1 MIRFFRYLLLVLAG
15 LFGFAGH
22 LSATTVYPL
31 QLNAQIIPPYSNCL
45 GDMVAG
51 NVTSIRVTG
60 LLRDLK
66 AHSYNVGI
74 GMQVYQGSQL
84 KFATKTNH
92 TEVVTNNT
100 IHNFNLKDL
109 FSPNNITGRYDGDGY
124 CLKEGGYEFV
134 FQAFDGGNAR
144 LPLSEPVRIHVYL
157 SQAEPPRI
165 IAPANGECV
174 NYNAPVNFVWMEGAV
189 TSYNP
194 NRSYRLEIVE
204 LPEQTENFDAKSYIN
219 NNSTKITIEGIPG
232 NLNFY
237 TFQNT
242 AGKLVKGRSYLWR
255 VQLYDKTQ
263 MVSDARTIYS
273 TSSAVANGG
282 YSEVYTF
289 KYTNCDPFGQRAEDQ
304 IDESKKPE
312 IIRVDSSE
320 ALSTVVWKND
330 PENFPC
336 GYIVCFNRADDTL
349 SNWARVEVGPTDS
362 TYTFKNVENG
372 VQYLTHI
379 IGIVDCREDG
389 TKTLSANSDNGSFT
403 LPVPEEQECST
414 TIDGLTSQYSVEN
427 LKVNDYFTANDR
439 NIKINKIERFIE
451 GGDTTFSGEGQVLC
465 PWFPTISLTTK
476 FEKVKINRN
485 YELVKG
491 VVYVPTDSSN
501 CGFFDLDEMMNDE
514 YTGDGPAEEMSDKFK
529 EYTSTDEIPEGELGV
544 VNGELYA
551 KVNGQAVDLGKVVP
565 ASDYEKKIQKGNID
579 AKLGIVDFEAVSYWN
594 PPYDGDREN
603 YSGDID
609 KYYTNY
615 STSSGNYTVP
625 WFAMA
630 SGSTSD
636 VKARLQINDNFP
648 LDKLKFVCLTSS
660 QAVELNAKKDQDFG
674 SYTYYKLPI
683 FGGEGETSLNL
694 YAVATDNDGYPIT
707 LGRAQIL
714 SMPKYEQ
721 SVVLIPVKREASSI
735 DQASIEKKLNEI
747 YSPLGITYKVTVA
760 DKFDSE
766 ELDFMKDGLE
776 VEGSGYLST
785 ETNAMKQLKN
795 LYAQSHTIEKDAA
808 YIFVCP
814 KAKYDGAEVKGD
826 MPRSGQTGY
835 VFSTAE
841 KYDDGWTV
849 AHELGHGLYSF
860 DHTFPNKKQG
870 TTDNL
875 MDYANGTNL
884 KVWQWNLLYSH
895 KNFTIPFLESDEDG
909 MFAPWI
915 KLKKRGIIIENIPIE
930 HVAELYGPDKN
941 LVPFIDHGGDIVMI
955 PKNATDLSFIGGA
968 LNSFCLKNSSNI
980 SERWI
985 AFKQNEK
992 FIGYF
997 VQPQAY
1003 KDRNGKYT
1011 NSFENLYGY
1020 NQYREV
1026 DKKVYYVTQEN
1037 KCDSYKWSTATYKKE
1052 NSTIN
1057 CIQDLSDLPIDSKTV
1072 TNDIIINNYDY
1083 RCLPKEYQS
1092 LYYYLITK
1100 YSEKLKEVYT
1110 YDNNYIQKYS
1120 LGDLVPSETYKQ
1132 HLFLL
1137 LDSIKN
1143 LYIDCQNNEEIK
1155 KDENILEYTF
1165 NSNDPLALIFK
1176 LDENYDYCKNGL
1188 LILKL
1193 KFDEQ
1198 TCKEFN
1204 EGYNYSEDDNC
1215 NIFNTQL
1222 VIKNFDEACTK
1233 EYAIDLKN
1241 GVDKCCVDILKN
1253 IPCNSQFKYIKKLLE
1268 GGIFSVT
1275 SDDYEKAI
1283 LKIMNCISEDNY
1295 ILFYKFLEENN
1306 CEVLNLVLD
1315 KFHDVGILGDNNY
1328 TLFLQKL
1335 ISMYHIKLY
1344 PTPNNYRAHI
1354 LLDKL
1359 SMGDGVNYYEDYKIE
1374 ENSEGYYKVSV
1385 TPFFT
1390 SYDFNHADT
1399 HMSYNGGDGINIE
1412 KTTLAPNTLYDG
1424 FVSPLTPIMVFQ
1436 TNNELDLVK
1445 GALNGYY
1452 VVPMVFLKYR
1462 NQKIIN
1468 NNTITFAEVASDLL
1482 TIYCSL
1488 GTATPYITTIKSM
1501 RKAAMLKDK
1510 ASKAIKFS
1518 SIFKKAS
1525 TTAGIAK
1532 DSKITLGKVSEL
1544 ANELSNSATQVKE
1557 AANIAE
1563 KLVPELNQIGV
1574 KAQEI
1579 AKASDVLGK
1588 SVETATQLADESNKM
1603 VKLAKEVQ
1611 EFNNLI
1617 SGTEK
1622 LETALKTC
1630 ANTQKIEEALLSKF
1644 QDVES
1649 ASVEISKIYNSLR
1662 NVNELT
1668 KTIETISKI
1677 SKSYETVAKA
1687 SKTKEEAELFELFA
1701 KAAKIS
1707 DDLVSSAKKSS
1718 EAAKTI
1724 EELASKAKTFNATNK
1739 LANGSKLEE
1748 VKALLSNSEWAKLA
1762 TIESY
1767 CNFSAIVQGVNAGKD
1782 LLGKVANCLEFQ
1794 IDCEILNE
1802 LLDNISIAIDI
1813 FTVADGIVNIWN
1825 TVNYK
1830 QFNSDWVDKIDK
1842 ISLKKTDFVPQGV
1855 STVLATWHILYVDFD
1870 NVVNIGNTSKEDY
1883 EKLKERVGEIE
1894 KELIIIYE
1902 KAK

>member
-74 GMQVYQGSQL
+74 GMHVYQGSQL

-204 LPEQTENFDAKSYIN
+204 LPEHSENLDAKSYIN
-219 NNSTKITIEGIPG
+219 NNSTKITVEGIPG

-263 MVSDARTIYS
+263 MVSDARTVYS

-379 IGIVDCREDG
+379 IGIVDCQEDG

-694 YAVATDNDGYPIT
+694 YAVATGNDGNPIT

-785 ETNAMKQLKN
+785 ETDAMKQLKN
-795 LYAQSHTIEKDAA
+795 LYAQSHTIEKDVA

-841 KYDDGWTV
+841 TYNDGWTV
-849 AHELGHGLYSF
+849 AHELGHGLYSLQ
-860 DHTFPNKKQG
+860 HTFKKESAKG
-870 TTDNL
+870 TTNNL
-875 MDYANGTNL
+875 MDYNDGSNL

-895 KNFTIPFLESDEDG
+895 KDFTTPFLESDEDG
-909 MFAPWI
+909 MYAAWKDVNEMGVILHSIPE
-915 KLKKRGIIIENIPIE
+915 KAKVMGLETVKKYI
-930 HVAELYGPDKN
+930 
-941 LVPFIDHGGDIVMI
+941 PFIDRSNSIILVPYD
-955 PKNATDLSFIGGA
+955 ATELSFSNGYLI
-968 LNSFCLKNSSNI
+968 SFCLKNGNDKLECWKSREPKHITFSGFYLNDNDPVTLEYKNVYFSHENYNQLTEEYDKVHYVRKGSCFASYYCI
-980 SERWI
+980 SEYKRDL
-985 AFKQNEK
+985 KG
-992 FIGYF
+992 GYH
-997 VQPQAY
+997 VHS
-1003 KDRNGKYT
+1003 K
-1011 NSFENLYGY
+1011 
-1020 NQYREV
+1020 
-1026 DKKVYYVTQEN
+1026 
-1037 KCDSYKWSTATYKKE
+1037 
-1052 NSTIN
+1052 
-1057 CIQDLSDLPIDSKTV
+1057 DLPVIDHIV
-1072 TNDIIINNYDY
+1072 TMDNGELDWNGPSDDFMPIIDDEGAVKCLPEEYQQFYYYMTLNYDLNSDY
-1083 RCLPKEYQS
+1083 KTGSCCY
-1092 LYYYLITK
+1092 
-1100 YSEKLKEVYT
+1100 
-1110 YDNNYIQKYS
+1110 NNFKDTQLHTSDIS
-1120 LGDLVPSETYKQ
+1120 VKQ
-1132 HLFLL
+1132 HLFEMLMYL
-1137 LDSIKN
+1137 SQEKQHELRVISESD
-1143 LYIDCQNNEEIK
+1143 
-1155 KDENILEYTF
+1155 
-1165 NSNDPLALIFK
+1165 
-1176 LDENYDYCKNGL
+1176 
-1188 LILKL
+1188 KL
-1193 KFDEQ
+1193 KIKESEGLFIRQSDV
-1198 TCKEFN
+1198 KEFN
-1204 EGYNYSEDDNC
+1204 FGEYFVGIWDEYFDKVDIFVVMTDKDYKIYVDGADNEPCSSDNWTHWLDKINSICKKETVSSLEDMINNQC
-1215 NIFNTQL
+1215 CEAA
-1222 VIKNFDEACTK
+1222 IKNFPFEFQTK
-1233 EYAIDLKN
+1233 IINTLLSGGFF
-1241 GVDKCCVDILKN
+1241 GV
-1253 IPCNSQFKYIKKLLE
+1253 
-1268 GGIFSVT
+1268 T
-1275 SDDYEKAI
+1275 DDYEKAI
-1283 LKIMNCISEDNY
+1283 LKIMDCIHKDNY
-1295 ILFYKFLEENN
+1295 LAFYDYLENDNALKEI
-1306 CEVLNLVLD
+1306 LD
-1315 KFHDVGILGDNNY
+1315 KFHDVGVWGNNNY
-1328 TLFLQKL
+1328 TLFFQKL
-1335 ISMYHIKLY
+1335 IQMYKEKPYPSNDLKGIFLSEHIDSDGF
-1344 PTPNNYRAHI
+1344 HI
-1354 LLDKL
+1354 IENFDTDIDDRYYMNLH
-1359 SMGDGVNYYEDYKIE
+1359 VNFQMFKEDYAEVNDGLGGIIYTKIRTNE
-1374 ENSEGYYKVSV
+1374 FKSDKEWLYYDK
-1385 TPFFT
+1385 
-1390 SYDFNHADT
+1390 
-1399 HMSYNGGDGINIE
+1399 
-1412 KTTLAPNTLYDG
+1412 
-1424 FVSPLTPIMVFQ
+1424 VSPLTPIFVYE
-1436 TNNELDLVK
+1436 TNDEVELSSQ
-1445 GALNGYY
+1445 ALNGCY
-1452 VVPMVFLKYR
+1452 VVPIVFLKYR
-1462 NQKIIN
+1462 NQKIWN
-1468 NNTITFAEVASDLL
+1468 NRAVTMAEIAGDLL

-1488 GTATPYITTIKSM
+1488 GTATPYIATIKGM
-1501 RKAAMLKDK
+1501 RKMAMLR
-1510 ASKAIKFS
+1510 AGISNAINLNKT
-1518 SIFKKAS
+1518 IS
-1525 TTAGIAK
+1525 TTAQLKKFEDAYQKAKEIAAAYEK
-1532 DSKITLGKVSEL
+1532 MEAMVIQSKEYSKAADVFEFIANSSSKADDIVYAKQL
-1544 ANELSNSATQVKE
+1544 AEKYANSASSIEKIVSSESFIK
-1557 AANIAE
+1557 AKNIAE
-1563 KLVPELNQIGV
+1563 EVIKAHSQEKMAEAIKYSEELVRIFDPAE
-1574 KAQEI
+1574 EI
-1579 AKASDVLGK
+1579 AKAANAVGDVGK
-1588 SVETATQLADESNKM
+1588 TFENYATTYTKVSTILKEIGVSESEISSWKVLAEKATTKATSFIEVSNDLNKSANLI
-1603 VKLAKEVQ
+1603 KAT
-1611 EFNNLI
+1611 NNL
-1617 SGTEK
+1617 
-1622 LETALKTC
+1622 LM
-1630 ANTQKIEEALLSKF
+1630 
-1644 QDVES
+1644 
-1649 ASVEISKIYNSLR
+1649 
-1662 NVNELT
+1662 
-1668 KTIETISKI
+1668 
-1677 SKSYETVAKA
+1677 
-1687 SKTKEEAELFELFA
+1687 
-1701 KAAKIS
+1701 
-1707 DDLVSSAKKSS
+1707 
-1718 EAAKTI
+1718 
-1724 EELASKAKTFNATNK
+1724 
-1739 LANGSKLEE
+1739 GSKLEE
-1748 VKALLSNSEWAKLA
+1748 VRSLLRSTEYAKLA
-1762 TIESY
+1762 TIEGFN
-1767 CNFSAIVQGVNAGKD
+1767 NFSAFAQGLNASMDLLRKFNSYVNAVP
-1782 LLGKVANCLEFQ
+1782 L
-1794 IDCEILNE
+1794 DCEILSE
-1802 LLDNISIAIDI
+1802 FLDNVSIAVDILSVIDGCS
-1813 FTVADGIVNIWN
+1813 TVYHQYG
-1825 TVNYK
+1825 YRK
-1830 QFNSDWVDKIDK
+1830 LGSDWVDNIDE
-1842 ISLKKTDFVPQGV
+1842 ITLKKKDFKLEAS
-1855 STVLATWHILYVDFD
+1855 STLISTWHTLYKDFD

-1883 EKLKERVGEIE
+1883 EKLKERVGAIE
-1894 KELIIIYE
+1894 KELNNIYE

>member
-1 MIRFFRYLLLVLAG
+1 M
-15 LFGFAGH
+15 
-22 LSATTVYPL
+22 
-31 QLNAQIIPPYSNCL
+31 
-45 GDMVAG
+45 
-51 NVTSIRVTG
+51 
-60 LLRDLK
+60 
-66 AHSYNVGI
+66 
-74 GMQVYQGSQL
+74 
-84 KFATKTNH
+84 
-92 TEVVTNNT
+92 TNNT

-219 NNSTKITIEGIPG
+219 NNSTKITVEGIPG

-263 MVSDARTIYS
+263 MVSDARTVYS

-282 YSEVYTF
+282 YSEVYSF

-320 ALSTVVWKND
+320 ALSTMVWKND

-379 IGIVDCREDG
+379 IGIVDCQEDG

-565 ASDYEKKIQKGNID
+565 ASDYENKIQKGNID
-579 AKLGIVDFEAVSYWN
+579 AKSGIVDFEAVSYWN

-694 YAVATDNDGYPIT
+694 YAVATGNDGNPIT

-721 SVVLIPVKREASSI
+721 SVVLIPVKREAISI

-785 ETNAMKQLKN
+785 ETDAMKQLKN

-860 DHTFPNKKQG
+860 KHTFPHKKQG

-895 KNFTIPFLESDEDG
+895 KDFTTPFLESDEDG
-909 MFAPWI
+909 MILNNSIAFT
-915 KLKKRGIIIENIPIE
+915 
-930 HVAELYGPDKN
+930 PDW
-941 LVPFIDHGGDIVMI
+941 VPFIFNKSNICSVNFDELEKQGCIYGIKYKNEVYKYDNKSKSYKAKDDILTI
-955 PKNATDLSFIGGA
+955 NLCKNLNDEEKVSLLYYNPTSSCDIKHYKTTYKYAIEKKDEISQLFDNEILNSTNTNIELVDQLVVEGCSNWLNKSFFETDNTIESAYVDFARRNSKKVSNTLYTDNNLVEALLNQVKNNPNNENLIGEILKDKLTAYQQLNNKKFIVVGCNINVLCTNQYEWQMLAQTVYQESINENLLSEEDILITVPYTECNGIGHDLGIVYFMPGVANNKTKIDYSSLLNNYKNYQNTAYVKADNAVLSAVGSFIMDVFKYTQKKLVYIQHDICYNGEI
-968 LNSFCLKNSSNI
+968 LYYETQNKNNV
-980 SERWI
+980 
-985 AFKQNEK
+985 
-992 FIGYF
+992 IGYANNYYYNLNIDQRYYEL
-997 VQPQAY
+997 VEILQ
-1003 KDRNGKYT
+1003 NTKYT
-1011 NSFENLYGY
+1011 NIAYNRAHYINVDQDGHEEFKIDKDEEEKYNEALRVLKGKMVQLENMPSDFKSVNHGLNEVYGVSKEQVCSDFTNWYLQNQSGHSKYFNWNSPSDECFYFGINRVQHETWLSLIDGVGIALSPIGLDIIADVTGGLY
-1020 NQYREV
+1020 
-1026 DKKVYYVTQEN
+1026 
-1037 KCDSYKWSTATYKKE
+1037 CAYKK
-1052 NSTIN
+1052 
-1057 CIQDLSDLPIDSKTV
+1057 DW
-1072 TNDIIINNYDY
+1072 TNMGIYVG
-1083 RCLPKEYQS
+1083 CA
-1092 LYYYLITK
+1092 
-1100 YSEKLKEVYT
+1100 
-1110 YDNNYIQKYS
+1110 
-1120 LGDLVPSETYKQ
+1120 LVPYADTKFAKV
-1132 HLFLL
+1132 HV
-1137 LDSIKN
+1137 SIEGN
-1143 LYIDCQNNEEIK
+1143 IEDAIK
-1155 KDENILEYTF
+1155 
-1165 NSNDPLALIFK
+1165 
-1176 LDENYDYCKNGL
+1176 
-1188 LILKL
+1188 
-1193 KFDEQ
+1193 
-1198 TCKEFN
+1198 
-1204 EGYNYSEDDNC
+1204 
-1215 NIFNTQL
+1215 
-1222 VIKNFDEACTK
+1222 
-1233 EYAIDLKN
+1233 DLKN
-1241 GVDKCCVDILKN
+1241 GKNFIQAEGKNTLKIASKKELSDN
-1253 IPCNSQFKYIKKLLE
+1253 LIYKMYQNNLSKGYSEEKAMELVLDELRKINYDYFSLLKKDSWKNFTNQFGDEYIKKFSIGAGISAATAIGAYYFINGSLDKLPINDIIVDAINGGLSNMVSQTTIKSLSQGCMTSLNIEELPDFHASLEANNFNFENYISVGADCFCGLFFSAIPEIPQVKKWIDKINNTSISKIVKNIENSNWDNLTPTYVKNAVNKNIDILASSREIGRDLSWKNTLRDIVNDSEGANNIAELIKRDFDLIYLSEKELLDFNNIMKDLKSQPLMKANFLKLFTQNNLDCSLIKNVIKKLNQE
-1268 GGIFSVT
+1268 KNYESLFTIINKLSLEENTISIFNHANNNYIKIRYIDFLKNKSKLIEEYGSSIESMFNEVKTYHKDGYILRLFNPDDINHTVGLLINTNTPYTYQIIQNSITNTLT
-1275 SDDYEKAI
+1275 SDDYEK
-1283 LKIMNCISEDNY
+1283 Y
-1295 ILFYKFLEENN
+1295 
-1306 CEVLNLVLD
+1306 
-1315 KFHDVGILGDNNY
+1315 
-1328 TLFLQKL
+1328 L
-1335 ISMYHIKLY
+1335 I
-1344 PTPNNYRAHI
+1344 
-1354 LLDKL
+1354 D
-1359 SMGDGVNYYEDYKIE
+1359 
-1374 ENSEGYYKVSV
+1374 
-1385 TPFFT
+1385 
-1390 SYDFNHADT
+1390 
-1399 HMSYNGGDGINIE
+1399 E
-1412 KTTLAPNTLYDG
+1412 KN
-1424 FVSPLTPIMVFQ
+1424 
-1436 TNNELDLVK
+1436 
-1445 GALNGYY
+1445 
-1452 VVPMVFLKYR
+1452 
-1462 NQKIIN
+1462 
-1468 NNTITFAEVASDLL
+1468 
-1482 TIYCSL
+1482 
-1488 GTATPYITTIKSM
+1488 
-1501 RKAAMLKDK
+1501 
-1510 ASKAIKFS
+1510 
-1518 SIFKKAS
+1518 
-1525 TTAGIAK
+1525 
-1532 DSKITLGKVSEL
+1532 
-1544 ANELSNSATQVKE
+1544 
-1557 AANIAE
+1557 
-1563 KLVPELNQIGV
+1563 
-1574 KAQEI
+1574 
-1579 AKASDVLGK
+1579 
-1588 SVETATQLADESNKM
+1588 
-1603 VKLAKEVQ
+1603 
-1611 EFNNLI
+1611 
-1617 SGTEK
+1617 
-1622 LETALKTC
+1622 
-1630 ANTQKIEEALLSKF
+1630 
-1644 QDVES
+1644 
-1649 ASVEISKIYNSLR
+1649 
-1662 NVNELT
+1662 
-1668 KTIETISKI
+1668 
-1677 SKSYETVAKA
+1677 
-1687 SKTKEEAELFELFA
+1687 
-1701 KAAKIS
+1701 
-1707 DDLVSSAKKSS
+1707 
-1718 EAAKTI
+1718 
-1724 EELASKAKTFNATNK
+1724 
-1739 LANGSKLEE
+1739 
-1748 VKALLSNSEWAKLA
+1748 
-1762 TIESY
+1762 
-1767 CNFSAIVQGVNAGKD
+1767 
-1782 LLGKVANCLEFQ
+1782 
-1794 IDCEILNE
+1794 
-1802 LLDNISIAIDI
+1802 
-1813 FTVADGIVNIWN
+1813 
-1825 TVNYK
+1825 
-1830 QFNSDWVDKIDK
+1830 
-1842 ISLKKTDFVPQGV
+1842 
-1855 STVLATWHILYVDFD
+1855 
-1870 NVVNIGNTSKEDY
+1870 
-1883 EKLKERVGEIE
+1883 EIE
-1894 KELIIIYE
+1894 K
-1902 KAK
+1902 